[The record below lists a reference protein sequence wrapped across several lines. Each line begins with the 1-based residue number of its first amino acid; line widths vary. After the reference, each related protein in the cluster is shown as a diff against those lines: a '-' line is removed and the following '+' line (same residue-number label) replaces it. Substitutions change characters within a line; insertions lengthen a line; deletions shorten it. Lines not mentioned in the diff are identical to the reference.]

1 MNIYEI
7 NVSREYR
14 KIVDHI
20 KYGLNNLFL
29 RYANGSQHKLEG
41 DIYVVN
47 HFPAATDGFGET
59 ELLIFINIPDKKGNY
74 YCHLEN
80 NKRYYLNSLVIGIK
94 MMYDDSIINAD
105 DTTLYSSDGCL
116 NYIDELE
123 NEKYNLLKFSSCCN
137 NSLRNC
143 AYFYWIVTSQCKKS
157 FTNNFILF
165 NTRLDIAKILYSACH
180 RAIYK
185 QGIKCFGKVDD
196 LGIMVRNYIDEA
208 NSRTEI
214 GILTKNR
221 IDKIT
226 EKGVK
231 TPLRVLANQG
241 KTITILR
248 GKAGSG
254 KTLMLTRVFY
264 NVIASGQHCRFLT
277 FNHLLIFDLKHCLRR
292 IPAFRNT
299 NAYIHT
305 LHYFFYHFS
314 KKMGIH
320 SLFTEK
326 RFKELMDVCM
336 KRIDI
341 ADEYILLLKKETDK
355 WPNNEQFWGRYK
367 DEIDSGD
374 VTEITKYL
382 KFLENN
388 IYSIE
393 SLEKLREAYI
403 QKRKDLL
410 SNELGN
416 ELFIADYNKV
426 LENTYLMLDNPH
438 EFYEKYNIRDRRELL
453 NLMSKTDKKEDE
465 DFASEY
471 QFEEFSQ
478 DVQNA
483 VMHTKWWS
491 KSVLIDEAQ
500 DCNNYEKL
508 ILMKVYG
515 AENIV
520 VTSGGKDQ
528 LIRTSLVTDW
538 THALEKTIPADFPTL
553 TGRCYRQKEN
563 IVKFVNSFG
572 EHYNITS
579 PIKSANESHG
589 LGRVIIDTRSN
600 IRGFSN
606 ETLSQIREEGRV
618 HGCSDYENCLVLLP
632 TTGYSYRTKEKGI
645 IIDELDNVDIIDKST
660 NRKLEISN
668 HDLKIWNGIVER
680 KGKLSVPAANQT
692 RFIYYESC
700 RGLEAWNVLCVDLDS
715 FFYTMRSS
723 KDAELYV
730 RNAVVW
736 YANNNQILF
745 SDNDN
750 LRNEFALHWVYMAIT
765 RPIDTLYIK
774 LAVPSNEFSQKIIEI
789 GQNCGAEILCDY
801 IGSNT
806 TDEDLPF

>member
-7 NVSREYR
+7 NVSNEYR
-14 KIVDHI
+14 QIVDHI
-20 KYGLNNLFL
+20 KNGLNDIFS
-29 RYANGSQHKLEG
+29 RSHAAEG

-74 YCHLEN
+74 YWHLEK

-94 MMYDDSIINAD
+94 MLYDESITDVDA
-105 DTTLYSSDGCL
+105 TTLYSSEGYLD
-116 NYIDELE
+116 YIEELG
-123 NEKYNLLKFSSCCN
+123 NEKFYLQKFSSCCN

-143 AYFYWIVTSQCKKS
+143 AYFYWIVTSGCKKS
-157 FTNNFILF
+157 YTNDYILF
-165 NTRLDIAKILYSACH
+165 NTPLDISKVLYSACH
-180 RAIYK
+180 RTLFK
-185 QGIKCFGKVDD
+185 QGINCFGKVDD
-196 LGIMVRNYIDEA
+196 LGEMVRNYIDEA
-208 NSRTEI
+208 NNRTEI

-241 KTITILR
+241 KAITILR

-254 KTLMLTRVFY
+254 KTLMLTRVF
-264 NVIASGQHCRFLT
+264 NSVILSGHHCRFLT
-277 FNHLLIFDLKHCLRR
+277 FNHLLVFDLKHCLCR
-292 IPAFRNT
+292 IPAYRNT

-320 SLFTEK
+320 SLFTEE
-326 RFKELMDVCM
+326 RLNELMDVCVQ
-336 KRIDI
+336 RIDI
-341 ADEYILLLKKETDK
+341 ANKYIQIFKEETNK
-355 WPNNEQFWGRYK
+355 WPNKEQFREKYK
-367 DEIDSGD
+367 DVIDSGD
-374 VTEITKYL
+374 SAEIIKYL
-382 KFLENN
+382 NFLDNH

-416 ELFIADYNKV
+416 ELFLADYNKV
-426 LENTYLMLDNPH
+426 LENTYLMLDKPR
-438 EFYEKYNIRDRRELL
+438 EFYEKYNIKDRRELL
-453 NLMSKTDKKEDE
+453 NLMSRTDKKEDD
-465 DFASEY
+465 DFTSEY
-471 QFEEFSQ
+471 RYEEFSK
-478 DVQNA
+478 DVQDA

-508 ILMKVYG
+508 ILMKIYG

-538 THALEKTIPADFPTL
+538 THALEKPIPADFPPL

-572 EHYNITS
+572 EYFKIAG
-579 PIKSANESHG
+579 PIKSANESQG
-589 LGRVIIDTRSN
+589 LGRVIIDTRSSV
-600 IRGFSN
+600 RGFSS
-606 ETLSQIREEGRV
+606 ETLSQIRKEGKV
-618 HGCSDYENCLVLLP
+618 QGCSDYENCLVLLP
-632 TTGYSYRTKEKGI
+632 TTGYTSRTTERGI
-645 IIDELDNVDIIDKST
+645 HIDELDNVDIIDKST

-668 HDLKIWNGIVER
+668 QELKIWNGVVER

-715 FFYTMRSS
+715 FFYNMRCS
-723 KDAELYV
+723 KDAELYA
-730 RNAVVW
+730 RT
-736 YANNNQILF
+736 NQEFFFNQEDLK
-745 SDNDN
+745 S
-750 LRNEFALHWVYMAIT
+750 EFALHWVYMAIT

-774 LAVPSNEFSQKIIEI
+774 LNNPSNEFSQKLIEI
-789 GQNCGAEILCDY
+789 GRGCGAEI
-801 IGSNT
+801 INEPQVET
-806 TDEDLPF
+806 TVAELPF

>member
-7 NVSREYR
+7 NVSSDYR
-14 KIVDHI
+14 QVVDYI
-20 KYGLNNLFL
+20 KKGLQDIFS
-29 RYANGSQHKLEG
+29 RSHASEG
-41 DIYVVN
+41 DVYVVN

-59 ELLIFINIPDKKGNY
+59 ELLIFISIPDKKGNY
-74 YCHLEN
+74 YWHIDN
-80 NKRYYLNSLVIGIK
+80 NKRYYLNNLVIGIK
-94 MMYDDSIINAD
+94 MLYDDSIIDAD
-105 DTTLYSSDGCL
+105 NTTLYSSEGYLD
-116 NYIDELE
+116 YIEELG
-123 NEKYNLLKFSSCCN
+123 NEEVYLQKFSSCCN

-143 AYFYWIVTSQCKKS
+143 AYFYWIVTSGTKKS
-157 FTNNFILF
+157 FTNDYILF
-165 NTRLDIAKILYSACH
+165 NIPLDISKVLYSAC
-180 RAIYK
+180 RRTIFK
-185 QGIKCFGKVDD
+185 QGINCFGKVDD
-196 LGIMVRNYIDEA
+196 LGLMVRNYIDEA
-208 NSRTEI
+208 NNRTEI

-221 IDKIT
+221 IEKIT

-241 KTITILR
+241 KAITILR

-254 KTLMLTRVFY
+254 KTLMLTRVF
-264 NVIASGQHCRFLT
+264 NSVIASGHHCRFLT
-277 FNHLLIFDLKHCLRR
+277 FNHLLVFDLKHCLCR
-292 IPAFRNT
+292 IPAYRNT

-326 RFKELMDVCM
+326 RMNELIEVCVQ
-336 KRIDI
+336 RIDI
-341 ADEYILLLKKETDK
+341 ANDYIQRFKEDTDK
-355 WPNNEQFWGRYK
+355 WPNNEQFWDK
-367 DEIDSGD
+367 HKEDIDSGD
-374 VTEITKYL
+374 VTEISKYL
-382 KFLENN
+382 KFLDNH

-426 LENTYLMLDNPH
+426 LENTYLMLDNPR
-438 EFYEKYNIRDRRELL
+438 EFYERYNIKDRRELL
-453 NLMSKTDKKEDE
+453 NLMSRTDKKEDD
-465 DFASEY
+465 DFTSEY
-471 QFEEFSQ
+471 QYEEFSK
-478 DVQNA
+478 DVQDA

-538 THALEKTIPADFPTL
+538 THALEKPVPADFPPL

-563 IVKFVNSFG
+563 IVKLVNSFG
-572 EHYNITS
+572 EYFKTAS

-589 LGRVIIDTRSN
+589 LGRVIIDTRSSV
-600 IRGFSN
+600 RGFSS
-606 ETLSQIREEGRV
+606 ETLSQIREEGKV
-618 HGCSDYENCLVLLP
+618 QGCSDYENCLVLLP
-632 TTGYSYRTKEKGI
+632 TTGYTSRTTERGI
-645 IIDELDNVDIIDKST
+645 HIDELDNVDIIDKST

-668 HDLKIWNGIVER
+668 QELKIWNGVVER

-715 FFYTMRSS
+715 FFYNMRCS
-723 KDAELYV
+723 KDAELYA
-730 RNAVVW
+730 RT
-736 YANNNQILF
+736 NQEFFFNQEDLK
-745 SDNDN
+745 S
-750 LRNEFALHWVYMAIT
+750 EFALHWVYMAIT

-774 LAVPSNEFSQKIIEI
+774 LNNPSNEFSQKLIEI
-789 GQNCGAEILCDY
+789 GRGCGAEILSDPV
-801 IGSNT
+801 
-806 TDEDLPF
+806 DENLINDELPF

>member
-7 NVSREYR
+7 NVSKEYR
-14 KIVDHI
+14 QIVDYI
-20 KYGLNNLFL
+20 KSSLKDIFSHS
-29 RYANGSQHKLEG
+29 RASEG
-41 DIYVVN
+41 EIYVVN

-74 YCHLEN
+74 YWHIEN
-80 NKRYYLNSLVIGIK
+80 HKRYYLNSLVIGIK
-94 MMYDDSIINAD
+94 MLYDDSITDAD
-105 DTTLYSSDGCL
+105 NTTLYSSEGYLD
-116 NYIDELE
+116 YIDEIK
-123 NEKYNLLKFSSCCN
+123 NEEFYLQKFSSCCN
-137 NSLRNC
+137 NSLRDC
-143 AYFYWIVTSQCKKS
+143 AYFYWVVTSGSKKS
-157 FTNNFILF
+157 FTNDYILY
-165 NTRLDIAKILYSACH
+165 NTPLEISKILHSACH
-180 RAIYK
+180 RTTFK
-185 QGIKCFGKVDD
+185 QGINCFGKVDD
-196 LGIMVRNYIDEA
+196 LGSMIKNYIDEA
-208 NSRTEI
+208 NVRTET

-231 TPLRVLANQG
+231 TPLRVIANQG
-241 KTITILR
+241 KAITILR

-254 KTLMLTRVFY
+254 KTLMLTRVF
-264 NVIASGQHCRFLT
+264 NSVIASGHHCRFLT
-277 FNHLLIFDLKHCLRR
+277 FNHLLIFDLKHCLCR

-326 RFKELMDVCM
+326 RLNELMDVCI

-341 ADEYILLLKKETDK
+341 ANNYIQLYKEETNQ
-355 WPNNEQFWGRYK
+355 WPNNKQFWEKYK
-367 DEIDSGD
+367 EDIDSSD
-374 VTEITKYL
+374 STEISKYL
-382 KFLENN
+382 KFFDIN
-388 IYSIE
+388 IYSID
-393 SLEKLREAYI
+393 SLTELRDAYI
-403 QKRKDLL
+403 QKRKELL

-416 ELFIADYNKV
+416 KLFIEDYNKV
-426 LENTYLMLDNPH
+426 LESTYLMLDNPR
-438 EFYEKYNIRDRRELL
+438 EFYEKYNIKDRREFL
-453 NLMSKTDKKEDE
+453 NIMSKTDRTENDE
-465 DFASEY
+465 FSSEY
-471 QFEEFSQ
+471 RYEEFSK

-483 VMHTKWWS
+483 VMRTKWWS

-538 THALEKTIPADFPTL
+538 SHALEKLIPADFPPL

-563 IVKFVNSFG
+563 IVNFVNSFA
-572 EHYNITS
+572 EYYKTAS

-589 LGRVIIDTRSN
+589 LGRVIIDARST
-600 IRGFSN
+600 IHGFSN
-606 ETLSQIREEGRV
+606 ETLNQMREEGKV
-618 HGCSDYENCLVLLP
+618 QGCSDYENCLVLLP
-632 TTGYSYRTKEKGI
+632 TTGYSSKTKEKGI
-645 IIDELDNVDIIDKST
+645 IIDELDNVDIVDKST

-668 HDLKIWNGIVER
+668 KDLKIWNGIIER
-680 KGKLSVPAANQT
+680 KGELSVPAANQT

-715 FFYTMRSS
+715 FFYNMRSS
-723 KDAELYV
+723 KDAELYA
-730 RNAVVW
+730 RTN
-736 YANNNQILF
+736 LEFF
-745 SDNDN
+745 SNEEK
-750 LRNEFALHWVYMAIT
+750 LKSEFALHWVYMAIT

-774 LAVPSNEFSQKIIEI
+774 LATPSNEFSKEIIAI
-789 GQNCGAEILCDY
+789 AKGCDAEILCDEP
-801 IGSNT
+801 IK
-806 TDEDLPF
+806 TDDENDLPF

>member
-7 NVSREYR
+7 NVSNEYR
-14 KIVDHI
+14 QIVDHI
-20 KYGLNNLFL
+20 KDGLKDIFS
-29 RYANGSQHKLEG
+29 RSHAAEG

-74 YCHLEN
+74 YWHLEN

-94 MMYDDSIINAD
+94 MLYDESITDVDA
-105 DTTLYSSDGCL
+105 TTLYSSEGYLD
-116 NYIDELE
+116 YIEELG
-123 NEKYNLLKFSSCCN
+123 NEEFYLQKFSSCCN

-143 AYFYWIVTSQCKKS
+143 AYFYWIVTSGCKKS
-157 FTNNFILF
+157 YTNDYILF
-165 NTRLDIAKILYSACH
+165 NTPLYISKVLYSACH
-180 RAIYK
+180 RTIFK
-185 QGIKCFGKVDD
+185 QGVNCFGKVDD
-196 LGIMVRNYIDEA
+196 LGLMVRNYIDEA
-208 NSRTEI
+208 NNRTEI

-221 IDKIT
+221 IEKIT

-241 KTITILR
+241 KAITILR

-254 KTLMLTRVFY
+254 KTLMLTRVF
-264 NVIASGQHCRFLT
+264 NSVIASGHHCRFLT
-277 FNHLLIFDLKHCLRR
+277 FNHLLVFDLKHCLCR
-292 IPAFRNT
+292 IPAYRNT

-326 RFKELMDVCM
+326 RMNELIEVCVQ
-336 KRIDI
+336 RIDI
-341 ADEYILLLKKETDK
+341 ANDYIQRFKEDTDK
-355 WPNNEQFWGRYK
+355 WPNNEQFWDK
-367 DEIDSGD
+367 HKEDIDSGD
-374 VTEITKYL
+374 VTEISKYL
-382 KFLENN
+382 KFLDNH

-416 ELFIADYNKV
+416 ELFLADYNKV
-426 LENTYLMLDNPH
+426 LENTYLMLDKPR
-438 EFYEKYNIRDRRELL
+438 EFYEKYNIKDRRELL
-453 NLMSKTDKKEDE
+453 NLMSRTDKKEDD
-465 DFASEY
+465 DFTSEY
-471 QFEEFSQ
+471 RYEEFSK
-478 DVQNA
+478 DVQDA

-538 THALEKTIPADFPTL
+538 THALEKPIPADFPPL

-563 IVKFVNSFG
+563 VVKFVNAFG
-572 EHYNITS
+572 EYFKTAG
-579 PIKSANESHG
+579 PIKSANESQG
-589 LGRVIIDTRSN
+589 LGRVIIDARG
-600 IRGFSN
+600 RVHGFSN
-606 ETLSQIREEGRV
+606 EVLSQIREEGRV
-618 HGCSDYENCLVLLP
+618 QGCSDYENCLVLLP
-632 TTGYSYRTKEKGI
+632 TTGYTSRTREKGI
-645 IIDELDNVDIIDKST
+645 VIDELDNVDIIDKST

-668 HDLKIWNGIVER
+668 QELKIWNGVVER

-715 FFYTMRSS
+715 FFYNMRCS
-723 KDAELYV
+723 KDAELYA
-730 RNAVVW
+730 RT
-736 YANNNQILF
+736 NQEFF
-745 SDNDN
+745 SNQED
-750 LRNEFALHWVYMAIT
+750 LKSEFALHWVYMAIT

-774 LAVPSNEFSQKIIEI
+774 LNNPSNEFSQKLIEI
-789 GQNCGAEILCDY
+789 GRGCGAEILSDPV
-801 IGSNT
+801 
-806 TDEDLPF
+806 DENLINDELPF